1 MKKLILLALPL
12 LLCGS
17 AMIAQEA
24 SFGIKGGLNYG
35 ATGEYHGPI
44 DVADEVSTNLSEDG
58 ENQRGFHVG
67 IFSKFEIVGIFI
79 QPELL
84 YTSINSEYS
93 NFDYKINKLDLPVL
107 AGINVLGPL
116 NIKAGPSFQYILK
129 NELENTSLQIGDVEN
144 EISVGYQLGAGLEL
158 GRLGIDLRYEG
169 AFQEN
174 NAFAEMASEN
184 DFTIDSRASQW
195 ILSASYSF

>member
-1 MKKLILLALPL
+1 MKKLMLLAIFI
-12 LLCGS
+12 CGS
-17 AMIAQEA
+17 TLMAQEA

-35 ATGEYHGPI
+35 ATGEYNGPQ
-44 DVADEVSTNLSEDG
+44 DAADDLSSNFSEDG
-58 ENQRGFHVG
+58 ENRRGFHVG
-67 IFSKFEIVGIFI
+67 LFSKFEILGIFI

-84 YTSINSEYS
+84 YTRLNTEYS
-93 NFDYKINKLDLPVL
+93 DFDYKLDKIDLPVL

-116 NIKAGPSFQYILK
+116 NIKAGPSFQYVLS

-158 GRLGIDLRYEG
+158 GRLGIDVRYEG

-174 NAFAEMASEN
+174 NTFGEMATEN
-184 DFTIDSRASQW
+184 NFTIDSRASQW
-195 ILSASYSF
+195 ILSASYAF

>member
-1 MKKLILLALPL
+1 MKNLMLLTL

-17 AMIAQEA
+17 TMLAQEA

-35 ATGEYHGPI
+35 ATGEYNGPG
-44 DVADEVSTNLSEDG
+44 DAADELSENFSEDG
-58 ENQRGFHVG
+58 ENQQGFHLG
-67 IFSKFEIVGIFI
+67 IFTKFEIVGIFI

-84 YTSINSEYS
+84 YTSLNNEYS
-93 NFDYKINKLDLPVL
+93 NFDYKMDKIDLPVL

-116 NIKAGPSFQYILK
+116 NIKAGPSFQYILS
-129 NELENTSLQIGDVEN
+129 NELENTSLEINDVEE

-169 AFQEN
+169 AFEEN
-174 NAFAEMASEN
+174 NAFGEMATEN

-195 ILSASYSF
+195 ILSASYAF